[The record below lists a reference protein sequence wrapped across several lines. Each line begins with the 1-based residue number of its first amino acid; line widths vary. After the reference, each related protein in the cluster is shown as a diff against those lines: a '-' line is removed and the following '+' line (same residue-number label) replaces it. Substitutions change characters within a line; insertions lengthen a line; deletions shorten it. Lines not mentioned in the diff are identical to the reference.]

1 MPGLHS
7 TREQAE
13 GLRSLGCPKPN
24 LQVELSDF
32 LQEIRV
38 LKAQG
43 TANRLGKSL
52 TPRPLW
58 TLLIHLSP
66 SCPLIEIT
74 QHEGIEELSRFHAM
88 LASENLPLVFCLLKH
103 KLQLLR
109 SGVRRSCV
117 STP

>member
-1 MPGLHS
+1 MVLNGPGDGAVDGLSPDAQRGNEISVPGLHS

-43 TANRLGKSL
+43 TANSLGKSL
-52 TPRPLW
+52 TPRPNG
-58 TLLIHLSP
+58 P
-66 SCPLIEIT
+66 S
-74 QHEGIEELSRFHAM
+74 
-88 LASENLPLVFCLLKH
+88 
-103 KLQLLR
+103 
-109 SGVRRSCV
+109 
-117 STP
+117 